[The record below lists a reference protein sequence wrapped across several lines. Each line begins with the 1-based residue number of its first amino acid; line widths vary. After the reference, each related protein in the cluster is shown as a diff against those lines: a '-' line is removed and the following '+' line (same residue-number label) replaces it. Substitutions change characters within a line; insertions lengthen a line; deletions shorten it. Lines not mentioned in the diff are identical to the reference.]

1 LIAEEDIAMRML
13 GYCVAAVTVAVAG
26 CTVKETVVRPAEPAP
41 PPVVYQQPPATT
53 GAPRIAYTVMGQSQY
68 DQAAAQAASWCS
80 RTYGSSGAHLIDRT
94 RGTAGDVVTFECTM
108 S

>member
-1 LIAEEDIAMRML
+1 MRTIRFF
-13 GYCVAAVTVAVAG
+13 VAALTFAAAG
-26 CTVKETVVRPAEPAP
+26 CTVKETVVKPAEPVP

-80 RTYGSSGAHLIDRT
+80 RNYASSGAHLIDRT
-94 RGTAGDVVTFECTM
+94 RGTAGDVVTFECTL

>member
-1 LIAEEDIAMRML
+1 MKEFAL
-13 GYCVAAVTVAVAG
+13 GLVAAAIALTG

-41 PPVVYQQPPATT
+41 PVVYQAPPATS

-80 RTYGSSGAHLIDRT
+80 TNYGSGGAHLIDRT
-94 RGTAGDVVTFECTM
+94 RSTAGDVVTFECT